1 MDRAGDWRAL
11 QSFHILR
18 IFAGVLKG
26 VFPGNCLYCPESEEF
41 LVPGDALVSLSQ
53 FFSSPNFL
61 LLPPT
66 LAHSP
71 ELPCQSLLSSL
82 AVPFDCLFLSIA
94 QSILPF
100 LKDRKDYMH

>member
-1 MDRAGDWRAL
+1 MC
-11 QSFHILR
+11 
-18 IFAGVLKG
+18 AGVLTR
-26 VFPGNCLYCPESEEF
+26 VFLGKCLYCPESEEF
-41 LVPGDALVSLSQ
+41 LVPDDAVVSLSQ
-53 FFSSPNFL
+53 FCSSPNCL

-94 QSILPF
+94 QSILLF
-100 LKDRKDYMH
+100 LEDRRDYVH